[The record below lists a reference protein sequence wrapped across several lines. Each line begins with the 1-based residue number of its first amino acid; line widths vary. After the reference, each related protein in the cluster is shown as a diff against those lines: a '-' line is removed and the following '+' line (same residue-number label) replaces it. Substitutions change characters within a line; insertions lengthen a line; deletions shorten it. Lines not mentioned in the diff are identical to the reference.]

1 MAPMHWRYLRWS
13 SDSIDYNQG
22 ADAMKNRVDL
32 ETCYYELVA
41 DGVALLTMNRPDRGN
56 GVVPEMA
63 RDLLNALATLEQD
76 NTVRVLVLTGAGR
89 QFCAGADLIEFQR
102 YIEERLPIEHEPYN
116 ARVLWPVT
124 QRLVACRLPVVAAI
138 NGGATAGGLDL
149 ALACDIR
156 IASAKAKMG
165 ETYIKLGLNPGNGGT
180 YFLPRL
186 VGSGL
191 AAEMALTGDI
201 LDAQR
206 ALEIG
211 LVNRVVEPELLL
223 TESIGL
229 AARIAAHPRLAL
241 EATKQQLRQS
251 WHLDLISSMTAS
263 FWGVAAMS
271 HTEDL
276 KEGIAAAREKR
287 APRFNAQDKKGS
299 S

>member
-1 MAPMHWRYLRWS
+1 MSTRT
-13 SDSIDYNQG
+13 
-22 ADAMKNRVDL
+22 DL
-32 ETCYYELVA
+32 ETCYYERVA
-41 DGVALLTMNRPDRGN
+41 DGVAMLTLNRPERGN
-56 GVVPEMA
+56 SVVPEMA
-63 RDLLNALATLEQD
+63 RDVLDALTTLEQD
-76 NTVRVLVLTGAGR
+76 RSVRVLVLTGAGA
-89 QFCAGADLIEFQR
+89 QFCAGADLVEFQR
-102 YIEERLPIEHEPYN
+102 YIAEQLPLDHEPYN

-124 QRLVACRLPVVAAI
+124 QRLVGCRLPIIAAI

-149 ALACDIR
+149 ALACDMR
-156 IASAKAKMG
+156 IASTRAKMG

-191 AAEMALTGDI
+191 AAELAFTGDV

-211 LVNRVVEPELLL
+211 LVNRVVEPDKLL
-223 TESIGL
+223 TETTEL
-229 AARIAAHPRLAL
+229 AARIAAYPRLAL

-251 WHLDLISSMTAS
+251 WHLDLISSMNLS
-263 FWGVAAMS
+263 FWGVATMS

-287 APRFNAQDKKGS
+287 PPRFNASDKKGDS
-299 S
+299 

>member
-1 MAPMHWRYLRWS
+1 MSTR
-13 SDSIDYNQG
+13 I
-22 ADAMKNRVDL
+22 DL
-32 ETCYYELVA
+32 ETCYHERVA
-41 DGVALLTMNRPDRGN
+41 DGVAMLTLNRPERGN

-63 RDLLNALATLEQD
+63 RDMLDALGTLEQD
-76 NTVRVLVLTGAGR
+76 RTVRVLVLTGAG
-89 QFCAGADLIEFQR
+89 QHFCAGADLVEFQR
-102 YIEERLPIEHEPYN
+102 YIAEQLPIDHEPYN

-124 QRLVACRLPVVAAI
+124 QRLVGCRLPVIAAI

-156 IASAKAKMG
+156 IASARAKMG
-165 ETYIKLGLNPGNGGT
+165 ETYIKLGLNPGNGGS

-191 AAEMALTGDI
+191 AAELAFTGDLI
-201 LDAQR
+201 DAQR

-211 LVNRVVEPELLL
+211 LVNRVVEPDALL
-223 TESIGL
+223 TEATAL
-229 AARIAAHPRLAL
+229 AARIAAYPRLAL

-251 WHLDLISSMTAS
+251 WHLDLISSMNLS
-263 FWGVAAMS
+263 FWGVATMS

-287 APRFNAQDKKGS
+287 PPRFNASDKKDDP
-299 S
+299 

>member
-1 MAPMHWRYLRWS
+1 MSTR
-13 SDSIDYNQG
+13 IE
-22 ADAMKNRVDL
+22 L
-32 ETCYYELVA
+32 ETCYHERVA
-41 DGVALLTMNRPDRGN
+41 DGVAMLTLNRPERGN

-63 RDLLNALATLEQD
+63 RDILDALTTLEQD
-76 NTVRVLVLTGAGR
+76 RAVRVLVLTGAGA
-89 QFCAGADLIEFQR
+89 QFCAGAELVEFQR
-102 YIEERLPIEHEPYN
+102 YIAEQLPIDHEPYN

-124 QRLVACRLPVVAAI
+124 QRLVGCRLPIIAAI

-149 ALACDIR
+149 ALACDMR
-156 IASAKAKMG
+156 IASTRAKMG

-191 AAEMALTGDI
+191 AAELAFTGDV

-211 LVNRVVEPELLL
+211 LVNRVVEPDRLLAEA
-223 TESIGL
+223 TAL
-229 AARIAAHPRLAL
+229 AARIAAYPRLAL

-251 WHLDLISSMTAS
+251 WHLDLISSMNLS
-263 FWGVAAMS
+263 FWGVATMS

-287 APRFNAQDKKGS
+287 PPRFNASDKKDDS
-299 S
+299 

>member
-1 MAPMHWRYLRWS
+1 MSTRT
-13 SDSIDYNQG
+13 
-22 ADAMKNRVDL
+22 DL
-32 ETCYYELVA
+32 ETCYHERVA
-41 DGVALLTMNRPDRGN
+41 DGVAMLTLNRPDRGN

-63 RDLLNALATLEQD
+63 RDILDALTTLEQD
-76 NTVRVLVLTGAGR
+76 RSVRVLVLTGAGP
-89 QFCAGADLIEFQR
+89 QFCAGADLVEFQR
-102 YIEERLPIEHEPYN
+102 YIAERLPIDHEPYN

-124 QRLVACRLPVVAAI
+124 QRLVGCRLPIIAAI

-149 ALACDIR
+149 ALACDMR
-156 IASAKAKMG
+156 IASTRARMG

-191 AAEMALTGDI
+191 AAELAFTGDI
-201 LDAQR
+201 LDAER

-211 LVNRVVEPELLL
+211 LVNRVVEPDKLL
-223 TESIGL
+223 TETTEL
-229 AARIAAHPRLAL
+229 AARIAAYPRLAL

-251 WHLDLISSMTAS
+251 WHLDLISSMNLS
-263 FWGVAAMS
+263 FWGVATMS

-287 APRFNAQDKKGS
+287 PPRFNAPDKEGDS
-299 S
+299 

>member
-1 MAPMHWRYLRWS
+1 MS
-13 SDSIDYNQG
+13 
-22 ADAMKNRVDL
+22 NRVEL
-32 ETCYYELVA
+32 ETVIYEVAA
-41 DGVALLTMNRPDRGN
+41 DGVVLLTLNRPDRGN

-63 RDLLNALATLEQD
+63 RDLLDVLQRLEQD
-76 NTVRVLVLTGAGR
+76 RSVRALVLTGAGK
-89 QFCAGADLIEFQR
+89 QFCAGADLVEFQR
-102 YIEERLPIEHEPYN
+102 YIEECLPVEHEPFN

-124 QRLVACRLPVVAAI
+124 QRLVTCRLPVIAAI

-156 IASAKAKMG
+156 IASANAKLG

-191 AAEMALTGDI
+191 AAELALTGDI
-201 LDAQR
+201 VDAR
-206 ALEIG
+206 HALEMG
-211 LVNRVVEPELLL
+211 LVNRVVEPEALL
-223 TESIGL
+223 TTAVAMAE
-229 AARIAAHPRLAL
+229 RIAAHPRLAL

-251 WHLDLISSMTAS
+251 WHLDLISSMNAS
-263 FWGVAAMS
+263 FWAVATMS

-287 APRFNAQDKKGS
+287 PAKFNAADRKKRS
-299 S
+299 